1 MRLGGND
8 YTLRELGGA
17 FGDLGTLV
25 PFLAGY
31 ITITGMDPAGL
42 LLGFGVFGVAT
53 GLRYRTPIAVQP
65 MIFPNSS
72 TWHRARRS
80 GA

>member
-31 ITITGMDPAGL
+31 ILSRSPGSIPPACCSASACL
-42 LLGFGVFGVAT
+42 A
-53 GLRYRTPIAVQP
+53 
-65 MIFPNSS
+65 
-72 TWHRARRS
+72 W
-80 GA
+80 

>member
-65 MIFPNSS
+65 VIFPNSS
-72 TWHRARRS
+72 TWHRPRRS